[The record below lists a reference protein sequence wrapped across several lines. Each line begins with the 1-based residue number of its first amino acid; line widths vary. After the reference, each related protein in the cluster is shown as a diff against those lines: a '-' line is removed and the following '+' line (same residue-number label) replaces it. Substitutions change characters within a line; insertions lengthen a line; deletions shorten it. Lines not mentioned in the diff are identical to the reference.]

1 MKSSLLTLLA
11 AALGLTS
18 LAQEANNGR
27 VFRPFKVDV
36 SLGYAMPQGSGA
48 KGGVLFAVEPKYAV
62 TEAIAVGLRFEGAA
76 MVRGLSNASSSEEVD
91 GEVSAAGSYLATGDY
106 YFGTKSFRPFLGG
119 GLGIYNLASAVVV
132 DGTSEVE
139 TPASSKFGG
148 MIRGGFEAG
157 HFRMGLEYNFVPETT
172 FDNKTFKNGY
182 LGIKLGVCIGGG
194 RYGRR

>member
-1 MKSSLLTLLA
+1 MKSCLLTLLGA
-11 AALGLTS
+11 AIGLTS

-36 SLGYAMPQGSGA
+36 SLGYAIPQGSGA
-48 KGGVLFAVEPKYAV
+48 KGGAIFAVEPKYAV

-76 MVRGLSNASSSEEVD
+76 MVRGLANANSSEEVD
-91 GEVSAAGSYLATGDY
+91 GEVSAAASYLATGDY
-106 YFGTKSFRPFLGG
+106 YFGTNSFRPFIGG
-119 GLGIYNLASAVVV
+119 GLGIYSLASAVVV
-132 DGTSEVE
+132 DGSSQIE

-157 HFRMGLEYNFVPETT
+157 HFRLGVEYNFVPETS
-172 FDNKTFKNGY
+172 FSNKTFKNGY
-182 LGIKLGVCIGGG
+182 LGIKAGVCIGGG